1 MSVIVGDAI
10 ESVASLGDESLEVVL
25 TDPPYS
31 SGTRR
36 EGSKGLRKS
45 MTRETTDEDWFGTDS
60 LTVVGFA
67 HLLRVAA
74 IEWRRVLKPG
84 GHALV
89 FIDWRMGP
97 HLAGAIESADLRQV
111 GELVWDKD
119 GFGMGRYFRQQNER
133 ILHFTKGMG
142 AEPVRRDVGNVLRC
156 PPVRGGEHPT
166 EKPVPL
172 LRRLLS
178 VVARPGAVVL
188 DNFAGSGSTGVAA
201 ILEGM
206 RPVLIERE
214 PRWADVCRRR
224 LAEARAQGSLAI
236 GSSSGEPLSLGL
248 SDPQEAA

>member
-1 MSVIVGDAI
+1 MTIIVGDAI
-10 ESVASLGDESLEVVL
+10 EAMGAVEDESLEVVL

-36 EGSKGLRKS
+36 EGAKGIRKS
-45 MTRETTDEDWFGTDS
+45 MNRESHGEDWFGTDS
-60 LTVVGFA
+60 LTTVGFA

-84 GHALV
+84 GHVLA

-119 GFGMGRYFRQQNER
+119 TFGMGRYFRQQNER
-133 ILHFTKGMG
+133 ILHFTKGIG

-156 PPVRGGEHPT
+156 PSVRGGEHPT
-166 EKPVPL
+166 EKPVAL

-178 VVARPGAVVL
+178 VVARPGATVL

-206 RPVLIERE
+206 SPILIERDE
-214 PRWADVCRRR
+214 RWAGVALRRCN
-224 LAEARAQGSLAI
+224 EARAQGSLSL
-236 GSSSGEPLSLGL
+236 GSSDG
-248 SDPQEAA
+248 AALDLPGVA